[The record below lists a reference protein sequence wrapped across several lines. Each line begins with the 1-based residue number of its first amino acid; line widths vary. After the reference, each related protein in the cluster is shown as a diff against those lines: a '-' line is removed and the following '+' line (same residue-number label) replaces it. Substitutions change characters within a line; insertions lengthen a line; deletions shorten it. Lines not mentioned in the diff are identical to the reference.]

1 MKNALVEALGLNR
14 WKKKTE
20 DIILKGRYKQNWALL
35 MLTDFIGG
43 VWNKHSFWVWTGLAS
58 PYQ

>member
-20 DIILKGRYKQNWALL
+20 DIILKEDIGRIEHCLC
-35 MLTDFIGG
+35 
-43 VWNKHSFWVWTGLAS
+43 
-58 PYQ
+58 